1 MKIIIIFWAICA
13 QIVAQTLD
21 INAMRIANPK
31 FPLTDISQPIVN
43 RESQAQII
51 HTMDQPIHKD
61 KYLVGPGDQFQINIL
76 SSDDV
81 FTYKLVVTPTGEILI
96 PSVGVIQVYGLTLT
110 ETIKSLESMIQSWN
124 QNARIHITLSQIREF
139 KIKVIGHL
147 QNPGLYSATPV
158 SRVSDIF
165 NTIQDETDEVDDDSD
180 LAYPE
185 LSRRNIHILRDGDS
199 LHVDLV
205 KFGATGNDQF
215 NPFVQQGDII
225 VIPLKQH
232 VTSIF
237 GGIKIPGEYEFV
249 PNETLIELIQLAGDL
264 RPDADPKKIEI
275 TRFTNFTD
283 KFSFIVNYINSDTI
297 IVEPEDHIMVR
308 YEQDYKKQDIVFI
321 TGEVHYPG
329 VYAIELGSTLG
340 DIITKAGGYTKRA
353 NPSNIM
359 VNNSSIRKIPDR
371 ELERIL
377 LIPEENRGQS
387 ERAYIKARALTIK
400 GSIESNSMNQS
411 KELMN
416 FTLVNNDEIYVP
428 ENFNYIEILG
438 GILKPGR
445 YPFSNNRTF
454 DEYIKLAGGKS
465 RTATRDIFI
474 IKSGT
479 GQRLPANRDI
489 IIENGD
495 TIFIAD
501 KMEYNKWIILKDIL
515 TTLGSV
521 ATLIVVIQSVIG
533 T

>member
-1 MKIIIIFWAICA
+1 
-13 QIVAQTLD
+13 
-21 INAMRIANPK
+21 
-31 FPLTDISQPIVN
+31 
-43 RESQAQII
+43 
-51 HTMDQPIHKD
+51 
-61 KYLVGPGDQFQINIL
+61 
-76 SSDDV
+76 
-81 FTYKLVVTPTGEILI
+81 
-96 PSVGVIQVYGLTLT
+96 
-110 ETIKSLESMIQSWN
+110 
-124 QNARIHITLSQIREF
+124 
-139 KIKVIGHL
+139 
-147 QNPGLYSATPV
+147 
-158 SRVSDIF
+158 
-165 NTIQDETDEVDDDSD
+165 
-180 LAYPE
+180 
-185 LSRRNIHILRDGDS
+185 
-199 LHVDLV
+199 
-205 KFGATGNDQF
+205 
-215 NPFVQQGDII
+215 
-225 VIPLKQH
+225 
-232 VTSIF
+232 
-237 GGIKIPGEYEFV
+237 
-249 PNETLIELIQLAGDL
+249 
-264 RPDADPKKIEI
+264 
-275 TRFTNFTD
+275 
-283 KFSFIVNYINSDTI
+283 
-297 IVEPEDHIMVR
+297 MVR

-359 VNNSSIRKIPDR
+359 VNNSSIKKIPDR

>member
-165 NTIQDETDEVDDDSD
+165 NTIQDENDVVDDDSD

-205 KFGATGNDQF
+205 KFGATGMINL
-215 NPFVQQGDII
+215 IHLSSK
-225 VIPLKQH
+225 VI
-232 VTSIF
+232 
-237 GGIKIPGEYEFV
+237 
-249 PNETLIELIQLAGDL
+249 
-264 RPDADPKKIEI
+264 
-275 TRFTNFTD
+275 
-283 KFSFIVNYINSDTI
+283 
-297 IVEPEDHIMVR
+297 
-308 YEQDYKKQDIVFI
+308 
-321 TGEVHYPG
+321 
-329 VYAIELGSTLG
+329 
-340 DIITKAGGYTKRA
+340 
-353 NPSNIM
+353 
-359 VNNSSIRKIPDR
+359 
-371 ELERIL
+371 
-377 LIPEENRGQS
+377 
-387 ERAYIKARALTIK
+387 
-400 GSIESNSMNQS
+400 
-411 KELMN
+411 
-416 FTLVNNDEIYVP
+416 
-428 ENFNYIEILG
+428 
-438 GILKPGR
+438 
-445 YPFSNNRTF
+445 
-454 DEYIKLAGGKS
+454 
-465 RTATRDIFI
+465 
-474 IKSGT
+474 
-479 GQRLPANRDI
+479 
-489 IIENGD
+489 
-495 TIFIAD
+495 
-501 KMEYNKWIILKDIL
+501 
-515 TTLGSV
+515 
-521 ATLIVVIQSVIG
+521 
-533 T
+533 